1 MGMMARR
8 RVGSMADAR
17 VTRSNGRVR
26 PVTGASFRSRGDVG
40 QGLVLGL
47 ERPLPLRW
55 RLGDPHYN
63 AYCTRRGLKGA
74 AVVVAAAPTHCFE
87 GDSTPRAIVC
97 LSAGMGNGDW
107 REMGGN
113 VMGPPVGPPL
123 WRGAGV
129 PLRTQDE
136 EREKGQ

>member
-1 MGMMARR
+1 MGMTAHRH
-8 RVGSMADAR
+8 
-17 VTRSNGRVR
+17 
-26 PVTGASFRSRGDVG
+26 VG

-74 AVVVAAAPTHCFE
+74 AAVLAAAPTHCFE
-87 GDSTPRAIVC
+87 
-97 LSAGMGNGDW
+97 
-107 REMGGN
+107 
-113 VMGPPVGPPL
+113 
-123 WRGAGV
+123 
-129 PLRTQDE
+129 